1 MGIYFIQ
8 LRLRVCLV
16 TVLVRDRV
24 LFLYF
29 RPKLGVAI
37 KRPQG
42 HVYSMCLFK
51 QKGMTERDDTKK
63 SFDTINRNIPLKI
76 GKQWV

>member
-8 LRLRVCLV
+8 LRQRVCLV

-37 KRPQG
+37 KGPQG

-51 QKGMTERDDTKK
+51 QKGMKETTQK
-63 SFDTINRNIPLKI
+63 SRSIRSTVIYHLR
-76 GKQWV
+76 